1 METINLYKEGNNIH
15 IVIPNMSIEMAKQ
28 LMAGSFLNLL
38 ASANKYEVN
47 EETTP
52 VSTLKSTVSTKLDN
66 APESVFDTDNAAESP
81 NNNDIDNNN
90 TDSEELNNILTYKIK
105 QKKNADKVFAGFAKC
120 IKILNSQYRV
130 FLNAEK
136 NMITVEKANT
146 AEEETADTDTAN
158 DANLFTLNEIRELNR
173 IAALTKSF
181 EN

>member
-47 EETTP
+47 EEITP
-52 VSTLKSTVSTKLDN
+52 VSILKSTVNTKLDN
-66 APESVFDTDNAAESP
+66 APESVFDTDNTTD
-81 NNNDIDNNN
+81 NIDNNDINNDN

-105 QKKNADKVFAGFAKC
+105 QGKNADKVFAGFAKC
-120 IKILNSQYRV
+120 VKMLSNQYRI

-136 NMITVEKANT
+136 TIITVEKADT
-146 AEEETADTDTAN
+146 TEEETADTDTAN

-173 IAALTKSF
+173 VAALTKSF

>member
-52 VSTLKSTVSTKLDN
+52 VSILKSTVSTKLDN

>member
-90 TDSEELNNILTYKIK
+90 TDSEELNNILIYKIK

-120 IKILNSQYRV
+120 VKMLSNQYRV

>member
-66 APESVFDTDNAAESP
+66 APESVFDTDNTTD
-81 NNNDIDNNN
+81 NIDNNDINNDN

-105 QKKNADKVFAGFAKC
+105 QGKNADKVFAGFAKC
-120 IKILNSQYRV
+120 VKMLSNQYRI

-136 NMITVEKANT
+136 TIITVEKADT
-146 AEEETADTDTAN
+146 TEEETADTDTAN

-173 IAALTKSF
+173 VAALTKSF

>member
-52 VSTLKSTVSTKLDN
+52 VSTLKSTVRTKLDN

-120 IKILNSQYRV
+120 VKMLSNQYRV

>member
-66 APESVFDTDNAAESP
+66 APESIFDTDNTTD
-81 NNNDIDNNN
+81 NIDNNDINNDN

-105 QKKNADKVFAGFAKC
+105 QGKNADKVFAGFAKC

>member
-66 APESVFDTDNAAESP
+66 APESVFDTDNTTD
-81 NNNDIDNNN
+81 NIDNNDINNDN

-120 IKILNSQYRV
+120 VKMLSNQYRV

>member
-1 METINLYKEGNNIH
+1 METMNLYKEGNNIH
-15 IVIPNMSIEMAKQ
+15 IIIPNMSIEMAKQ

-38 ASANKYEVN
+38 ANKYEVN

-52 VSTLKSTVSTKLDN
+52 VSTLKSTVNTKLDN
-66 APESVFDTDNAAESP
+66 APESVFDTDNTTD
-81 NNNDIDNNN
+81 NIDNNDINNDN

-105 QKKNADKVFAGFAKC
+105 QGKNADKVFAGFAKC
-120 IKILNSQYRV
+120 VKMLNNQYRV

-136 NMITVEKANT
+136 TIITVEKADT

-173 IAALTKSF
+173 VAALTKSF

>member
-52 VSTLKSTVSTKLDN
+52 VSTLKSTVSIKLDN

-81 NNNDIDNNN
+81 NNNDNDNDN

-136 NMITVEKANT
+136 NIITVEKADT

>member
-66 APESVFDTDNAAESP
+66 APESVFDIDNAAESP

-120 IKILNSQYRV
+120 VKMLSNQYRV

-136 NMITVEKANT
+136 TIITVEKADT
-146 AEEETADTDTAN
+146 TEEETADTDTAN

-173 IAALTKSF
+173 VAALTKSF

>member
-81 NNNDIDNNN
+81 NNNDINNDN

-105 QKKNADKVFAGFAKC
+105 QGKNADKVFAGFAKC
-120 IKILNSQYRV
+120 VKMLSNQYRI

-136 NMITVEKANT
+136 TIITVEKADT
-146 AEEETADTDTAN
+146 TEEETADTDTAN

-173 IAALTKSF
+173 VAALTKSF